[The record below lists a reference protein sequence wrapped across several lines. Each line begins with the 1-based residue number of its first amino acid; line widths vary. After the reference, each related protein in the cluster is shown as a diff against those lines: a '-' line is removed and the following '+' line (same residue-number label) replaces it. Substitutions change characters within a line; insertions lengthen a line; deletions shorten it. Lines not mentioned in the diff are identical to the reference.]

1 MLPVSLSRQSPPP
14 SPKMASPSSPS
25 PKMASPSSPSPKM
38 ASPSS
43 LSPTTVSRIGA
54 QDPVISDQPVSDPS
68 FAELPTDVL
77 GLIMSSLVLKDNI
90 RASAVCKSW
99 CGAAVS
105 VRVVEKYPLLMYFPK
120 RGNLFELRDPLQQ
133 KTYTLDLP
141 ELARSTV
148 CYAKDGWPLMLKQ
161 GWRLFMRLFFFNPF
175 TREMVTLPNI
185 YEAFDKVAFSCP
197 PTSDK
202 CVLVALNF
210 LHGHVKVST
219 CHPGATEW
227 TTESFPSFLRL
238 FRNQSNLVY
247 REDRFYTFN
256 AKGTLYSF
264 HPSSR
269 TWNHRCADRLV
280 CPYIYDRE
288 KYGWNEKS
296 VALIEKKGELCHE
309 ISRTHLD
316 GMTIFVSYYN
326 AELRTNLL
334 HAWMRNNVY
343 FSRYNK
349 NRQRCV
355 TYSYDERSYNPS
367 NEWQRWRE
375 LCPQKTI
382 WIDQP
387 PENV

>member
-25 PKMASPSSPSPKM
+25 PKMASPSSEKS
-38 ASPSS
+38 
-43 LSPTTVSRIGA
+43 
-54 QDPVISDQPVSDPS
+54 PVSDPS

-77 GLIMSSLVLKDNI
+77 GIIMSSLFLKDNI

-120 RGNLFELRDPLQQ
+120 HGNLFELRDPLQR
-133 KTYTLDLP
+133 TMYTLDLP

-148 CYAKDGWPLMLKQ
+148 CYAKDGWLLMGKQ
-161 GWRLFMRLFFFNPF
+161 GLKDMFFFNPF
-175 TREMVTLPNI
+175 TRELVTLPQFRWP
-185 YEAFDKVAFSCP
+185 YDAVAFSCP
-197 PTSDK
+197 PTSTN
-202 CVLVALNF
+202 CVVLALSF
-210 LHGHVKVST
+210 SHEHVSVST

-227 TTESFPSFLRL
+227 TSESFPSFLRR
-238 FRNQSNLVY
+238 FHNQSNLVY

-256 AKGTLYSF
+256 ANGTLFSF

-269 TWNHRCADRLV
+269 TWNHRCADTLV

-296 VALIEKKGELCHE
+296 VALIEKKGDLFVMFTSGSEKPLVYKLISKKWEE
-309 ISRTHLD
+309 ISRTRLD

-326 AELRTNLL
+326 AELRTNLR

-343 FSRYNK
+343 FSRYDYNH
-349 NRQRCV
+349 QRCV
-355 TYSYDERSYNPS
+355 TYSYDESRYSSS

-375 LCPQKTI
+375 LCPRHTL

-387 PENV
+387 PEDV